1 MAEEESGKDFH
12 LENVLEKLLDFQ
24 SAQGADCLDSMLML
38 SLVNLLGIVSL
49 LNKQSGSAGV
59 QAPGAVNP
67 MLGTLFKLLSGG
79 GPQAREPASG
89 AGPGALT
96 PAALMSM
103 LNPQPGKTPDP
114 AALMK
119 LMSTLSSLMGNFG
132 KPQPG
137 TPAGAPEKPEQPGQ
151 NRVEA
156 AETTGGSPGRVKEV
170 KKTEGPLKWDA
181 RLGKATG

>member
-1 MAEEESGKDFH
+1 MAEEESGKDFY
-12 LENVLEKLLDFQ
+12 LESILEKLLDFQ
-24 SAQGADCLDSMLML
+24 SAKGADCLDSMLML

-49 LNKQSGSAGV
+49 LNKQFGSAGV
-59 QAPGAVNP
+59 QPPGAVYP
-67 MLGTLFKLLSGG
+67 MLGTLFNLLSGG
-79 GPQAREPASG
+79 TPQVREPASG

-114 AALMK
+114 ATLMK
-119 LMSTLSSLMGNFG
+119 LISAFSSLMGNFG

-137 TPAGAPEKPEQPGQ
+137 APAGTPEKPEQPGQ
-151 NRVEA
+151 NRVQTA
-156 AETTGGSPGRVKEV
+156 DTTGGSPGKIKEI
-170 KKTEGPLKWDA
+170 KKTEAPLKWDA